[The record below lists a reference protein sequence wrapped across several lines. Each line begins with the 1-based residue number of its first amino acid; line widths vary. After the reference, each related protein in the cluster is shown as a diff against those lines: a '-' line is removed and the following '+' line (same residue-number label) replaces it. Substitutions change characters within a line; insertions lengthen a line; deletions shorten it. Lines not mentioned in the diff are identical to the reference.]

1 MPLQQ
6 QLQRLQPQRRLQQ
19 LLFLLGFKNFPLI
32 CFISFNEKRIDFYR
46 KIMKT
51 SEPDEPKCENTTV
64 PYPPGEGEWSCDYEN
79 QYCTLGCPHHCHMKK
94 AENNPVYW

>member
-1 MPLQQ
+1 MGIYFYDIYILY
-6 QLQRLQPQRRLQQ
+6 
-19 LLFLLGFKNFPLI
+19 
-32 CFISFNEKRIDFYR
+32 FNL
-46 KIMKT
+46 KT
-51 SEPDEPKCENTTV
+51 FVPDEPKCENTTV

>member
-1 MPLQQ
+1 MPQQQ
-6 QLQRLQPQRRLQQ
+6 QLQRLRPQRRLQQ
-19 LLFLLGFKNFPLI
+19 LLFLLGFKILPTRF
-32 CFISFNEKRIDFYR
+32 FFSFNER
-46 KIMKT
+46 KIVFQWNILKT
-51 SEPDEPKCENTTV
+51 FEQDEPKCENTTV